1 MIKEPVAI
9 LANGNFPI
17 HPIPLGIL
25 MEAYTIICCDG
36 STNNLEKVGMEPHYI
51 LGDIDSIDND
61 LKNKYKERIIKL
73 PEQNENDLRKAIL
86 WAERK
91 RTKKAD
97 ILGATGMRDD
107 HTVANIFTLL
117 QYPSKIEMTMYTNH
131 GIFSVVEDKR
141 KFDSFTGQ
149 KISLFSTDPKIEV
162 TSNKLKYNLN
172 NKVLTNLYNGSLNES
187 LGKSFSLRISHGKI
201 LVYQVFA

>member
-9 LANGNFPI
+9 LANGNFPS

-25 MEAYTIICCDG
+25 MDAYTIICCDG
-36 STNNLEKVGMEPHYI
+36 SANNLEEVGMEPNYI
-51 LGDIDSIDND
+51 LGDIDSIDDD

-73 PEQNENDLRKAIL
+73 PEQDENYLRKAIL

>member
-9 LANGNFPI
+9 LANGNFPS

-25 MEAYTIICCDG
+25 MDAYTIICCDG
-36 STNNLEKVGMEPHYI
+36 SANNLEEVGMEPNYI
-51 LGDIDSIDND
+51 LGDIDSIDDD

-73 PEQNENDLRKAIL
+73 PEQDENDLRKAIL

-107 HTVANIFTLL
+107 HTVSNIFTLL
-117 QYPSKIEMTMYTNH
+117 HIK
-131 GIFSVVEDKR
+131 
-141 KFDSFTGQ
+141 
-149 KISLFSTDPKIEV
+149 
-162 TSNKLKYNLN
+162 
-172 NKVLTNLYNGSLNES
+172 
-187 LGKSFSLRISHGKI
+187 
-201 LVYQVFA
+201 